1 MRRIRAAFG
10 TRPTGGTVRHL
21 LNTHAVQIHHATCAL
36 RFAGEKCLV
45 AASCDIFMS
54 KDWFFWLG
62 CDFGDLQLQASTT
75 LRVST
80 LRHVRFLT
88 GLLSQFFIFLQMTVL
103 AMALDNTADVSI
115 EDLPELGGA
124 AAVAKASFKAGQQ
137 VFREKALVIAPSA
150 TNLARVRAYCQLEDA
165 QRRILRETFFSE
177 APAVRCAATAACE
190 TAEAT
195 GDTAFEV
202 LAALH
207 REGWELEL
215 PEVEEVIRVWNLN
228 AYDNALAPVACKV
241 SHSCAPNLSIRVD
254 AENGIIEGTACR
266 SIAAGESLG
275 IPFFTAVIP
284 PGSSRDPPRRA
295 MASTESSEVKR
306 RRVEPVMPAPD
317 LMMGGVRSTVAMMQF
332 NEQKQDYINSLSNLE
347 ENTAEYKQ
355 VLSECHH
362 RGAER
367 CVQVANTNRG
377 LYVKAAQFIA
387 SIRGGTGERGV
398 PKAYTDALAKFTDHA
413 PHKSINDVAEALKD
427 SMSLGAWPSAPLD
440 ASCDL
445 QSIEEEPIASA
456 SLAQVH
462 RAVLKDGTKV
472 AVKVQYP
479 ELRKEMS
486 SDFAVFKSM
495 GAVIKQ
501 MAAGYDLMWVVED
514 FEQNLSR
521 ELDFTLEACNGE
533 ETARQLKHRAPH
545 VYVPKAN
552 DPQGLRD
559 AGLDVAECAQL
570 ICDTFAEM
578 IFVHGRAIEINGQRH
593 PQLVLLDHGLYYDLC
608 EGDHNVRL
616 NFCRYWKACCA
627 KDSQQMKDL
636 GTRFAGALH
645 RFLPLILSPWF
656 VFGGSGVSLK
666 EVISA
671 AQGHLPDTISL
682 NLAMGQ

>member
-1 MRRIRAAFG
+1 M
-10 TRPTGGTVRHL
+10 
-21 LNTHAVQIHHATCAL
+21 
-36 RFAGEKCLV
+36 
-45 AASCDIFMS
+45 AS
-54 KDWFFWLG
+54 
-62 CDFGDLQLQASTT
+62 
-75 LRVST
+75 
-80 LRHVRFLT
+80 
-88 GLLSQFFIFLQMTVL
+88 
-103 AMALDNTADVSI
+103 
-115 EDLPELGGA
+115 
-124 AAVAKASFKAGQQ
+124 
-137 VFREKALVIAPSA
+137 
-150 TNLARVRAYCQLEDA
+150 
-165 QRRILRETFFSE
+165 
-177 APAVRCAATAACE
+177 
-190 TAEAT
+190 
-195 GDTAFEV
+195 
-202 LAALH
+202 
-207 REGWELEL
+207 
-215 PEVEEVIRVWNLN
+215 
-228 AYDNALAPVACKV
+228 
-241 SHSCAPNLSIRVD
+241 
-254 AENGIIEGTACR
+254 
-266 SIAAGESLG
+266 
-275 IPFFTAVIP
+275 
-284 PGSSRDPPRRA
+284 
-295 MASTESSEVKR
+295 STESEAAKR
-306 RRVEPVMPAPD
+306 RRLEDPVMPAPD

-332 NEQKQDYINSLSNLE
+332 NEQKQDYVNSLSNLE

-355 VLSECHH
+355 VLSECHL

-413 PHKSINDVAEALKD
+413 PHKSINDVAEALKE
-427 SMSLGAWPSAPLD
+427 SMSLGAWPAAPLD
-440 ASCDL
+440 ARYDL

-514 FEQNLSR
+514 FEQNLTR

-545 VYVPKAN
+545 IYVPKVFKELSSSRVIVMEYLDGLLKAN

-578 IFVHGRAIEINGQRH
+578 IFVHGRVHADPHAGNIYFKAIEINGKLH

-627 KDSQQMKDL
+627 KDSQQMKEL

-682 NLAMGQ
+682 KDVADFVVATRMGGANLLGVLHSLGYTRGLLEALHFPEQRRIEGMLRFALLGDPPDGASGHLQQPLELQLTTAQEAWVTWRVRMLGGHIRLLSPLARALVHWTRAEFAPPLWWLAAVPVLLGAMGTAMTMAWLRWQTQNSE